1 MEANIQMSCEDGLT
15 SSTSNVPVTVTDI
28 STSFQALTQ
37 DFDSD
42 AMLDTY
48 VAESSVHAHFE
59 TNYSVTGGPPALLQF
74 KMFRFPFFS
83 S

>member
-1 MEANIQMSCEDGLT
+1 M
-15 SSTSNVPVTVTDI
+15 
-28 STSFQALTQ
+28 STSFPALTPN
-37 DFDSD
+37 FHSD

-74 KMFRFPFFS
+74 KMFRFPFFQAEIELPLVEETITTIK
-83 S
+83 